1 MKFLIY
7 LYTLFIIYS
16 FLGYICEMLFVAI
29 LDKEFKPRGFLCGPL
44 LPIYG
49 LGSIFILC
57 MLLRYKSD
65 PIVVFV
71 FGMIICSALEY
82 FTSFLLEKI
91 FHNMWWDYYDHKYNL
106 NGRICLLNSFMF
118 GVGAIVIIYI
128 AQPIVEKFLKII
140 PSLTLNILLV
150 IITIIL
156 IADIVYSCIVA
167 FNLRNR
173 LIIVEELKKE
183 KLSKI
188 PLMFEKTLKER
199 VAKFKIFPGRL
210 LKAFPKLNKDNQK
223 EFILMRN
230 TKKNKKNTKNHRKR

>member
-91 FHNMWWDYYDHKYNL
+91 FHNMWWDYYDYKYNL

-156 IADIVYSCIVA
+156 LADIVYSCIVA

-223 EFILMRN
+223 EFILMKN
-230 TKKNKKNTKNHRKR
+230 TKKNQKNTKNHRKR